1 MLLILTLLIQ
11 KIDGQDILGSQEDT
25 MFTLNAKIGRIVL
38 ITKAS
43 VDDAELECVSDDD
56 IHFVFPYPRGKITLR
71 ETFRLR
77 KHFQLDLDMED
88 TNCNKIHL

>member
-1 MLLILTLLIQ
+1 MVHPLTMLMIKFKVAL
-11 KIDGQDILGSQEDT
+11 SCS
-25 MFTLNAKIGRIVL
+25 
-38 ITKAS
+38 TKAS

>member
-38 ITKAS
+38 MYFDNDFVLAIGTTKT
-43 VDDAELECVSDDD
+43 
-56 IHFVFPYPRGKITLR
+56 K
-71 ETFRLR
+71 
-77 KHFQLDLDMED
+77 
-88 TNCNKIHL
+88 